1 MIDALWELP
10 SRCVLRGK
18 RNSIGIPPEH
28 LEQCQYKCSFGKE
41 SAIIELWWPH
51 KARIGAIVRSVATKF
66 TLTQVFY
73 KDASKYTMTR
83 VNSRKINKYL
93 HY

>member
-41 SAIIELWWPH
+41 SAIIEL
-51 KARIGAIVRSVATKF
+51 
-66 TLTQVFY
+66 
-73 KDASKYTMTR
+73 
-83 VNSRKINKYL
+83 
-93 HY
+93 